1 MPTLSK
7 IAKNGTVLSVA
18 AFGLGA
24 AIYLVKDLMQSGNN
38 RDYMNAFAAGAAV
51 VGLGG
56 GILYYA
62 CRQMGCE
69 CVSDGPSESSE
80 QLISKSYEK
89 EAESNPLLLYSAEH
103 THHHPLVQQLLD
115 ETFTLPNHKM
125 MASSSESCTFLM
137 IFARA
142 ISAKKAL
149 DVGVF
154 TGLSTLSLGIGIGDG
169 GSVVSC
175 EINDGEEIKLAQKY
189 WKAAGITNMV
199 DLRLQPARD
208 TLQELID
215 AGESGSYDI
224 AFIDADKTNYT
235 TYFRMCYRLLR
246 PGGVMIVDNTLW
258 GGKVIDP
265 KKNDDCTVAIRQLNE
280 EVISDDRVRSVQLLL
295 GDGTTVIQKL

>member
-7 IAKNGTVLSVA
+7 IAKHGAVLSAA

-24 AIYLVKDLMQSGNN
+24 AIYLVKDLVQSGNS

-56 GILYYA
+56 GVLYYV

-69 CVSDGPSESSE
+69 CVSDGPSESSDK
-80 QLISKSYEK
+80 LISKSYEK
-89 EAESNPLLLYSAEH
+89 EAKSNPLLVYSAEH

-115 ETFTLPNHKM
+115 ETFTASKRSK
-125 MASSSESCTFLM
+125 MASSSETCTFLM

-154 TGLSTLSLGIGIGDG
+154 TGLSALSLGIGIGDG
-169 GSVVSC
+169 GRVVAC
-175 EINDGEEIKLAQKY
+175 EIEDGEELKLARKY
-189 WKAAGITNMV
+189 WKAAGINSMV

-246 PGGVMIVDNTLW
+246 PGGVMLVDNTLW
-258 GGKVIDP
+258 DGRVIDP
-265 KKNDDCTVAIRQLNE
+265 KKNDESTVAIRQLNE
-280 EVISDDRVRSVQLLL
+280 DVINDDRVRSVQLLL